1 MEGAARVFSRHA
13 YLVVGIEPLLYYRVW
28 ILIEMCLR
36 GKDRPLLTP
45 PCGVGYLTLD
55 AKAPLLTFVCLR
67 IHCPW
72 STRQCPNHNLL
83 TLPALLLHATCLIG
97 RNHKT
102 ESAPTTLVVLRAND
116 RPRTSGTFFWLPP
129 PVFCTTFADVLMQ
142 IRYVNVFCT
151 EFVECVMLWD
161 MWNVFCTESTNGFA
175 VKFADPNLLGHTTVS
190 YKWCL

>member
-83 TLPALLLHATCLIG
+83 TLPALLLPATCMIG

-129 PVFCTTFADVLMQ
+129 PVFCTTFADVLCK
-142 IRYVNVFCT
+142 YD
-151 EFVECVMLWD
+151 ML
-161 MWNVFCTESTNGFA
+161 MCFAPNLWNVLCSEICGMCFA
-175 VKFADPNLLGHTTVS
+175 PNLQMVLQ
-190 YKWCL
+190 